1 MYVANP
7 LVASGIGHNYPHWV
21 AIVYHD
27 SDNLHK
33 SLTETKLLEAKQ
45 VAFKFHRLFRLNCQK
60 LKIG

>member
-1 MYVANP
+1 MYLANP
-7 LVASGIGHNYPHWV
+7 LVASRIGHNYPHWV

-45 VAFKFHRLFRLNCQK
+45 VAFKA
-60 LKIG
+60 